1 MVGPA
6 TTLRQEVQKRMS
18 NQPIGLGDL
27 QEAARHRLGSRS
39 TRAENDR
46 ALPQRQDLWGL
57 GGIIGQSMP
66 AQALLEA
73 VQRFGAFDIDVLVTG
88 ETGTGK
94 ELVARHLHEQSV
106 RRNRPFV
113 PVDAGAI
120 PSELVER
127 EFFGHEIGAFTG
139 AQSRGIGLFESASGG
154 TLFLDEIG
162 NLPVS
167 LQVKLLRVLQE
178 RCIRRLGG
186 VTNTSIDVRVIAAT
200 SVDLEQAIEEGC
212 FRRDLYYRINV
223 ARIHLPPLRER
234 RGDVALLA
242 RYFQTLHGPRFGHQ
256 AIQLARETVEALEA
270 YAWPGNVREL
280 ENVMLRALATC
291 RGDIVYP
298 EHLPPEIWATGGD
311 GGEKDSFRPGS
322 EGANGACAG
331 GTSGLA
337 PLKDVVR
344 DYVLSVLKNVDGNRT
359 RAAEIL
365 GVDPK
370 TLRRK
375 LHAYRSR
382 GSRCP
387 E

>member
-1 MVGPA
+1 
-6 TTLRQEVQKRMS
+6 
-18 NQPIGLGDL
+18 
-27 QEAARHRLGSRS
+27 
-39 TRAENDR
+39 
-46 ALPQRQDLWGL
+46 
-57 GGIIGQSMP
+57 
-66 AQALLEA
+66 
-73 VQRFGAFDIDVLVTG
+73 
-88 ETGTGK
+88 
-94 ELVARHLHEQSV
+94 
-106 RRNRPFV
+106 
-113 PVDAGAI
+113 VDSGAI

-127 EFFGHEIGAFTG
+127 EFFGHEMGAFTG
-139 AQSRGIGLFESASGG
+139 AQSREMGLFESASGG

-186 VTNTSIDVRVIAAT
+186 VKNTTIDVRVIAAT
-200 SVDLEQAIEEGC
+200 SVDLDQAIEEGC

-242 RYFQTLHGPRFGHQ
+242 RYFQTRDAPRFGHQ

-280 ENVMLRALATC
+280 ENVMQRALATC
-291 RGDIVYP
+291 RGDIVHP
-298 EHLPPEIWATGGD
+298 EDLPPEIRAA
-311 GGEKDSFRPGS
+311 GGEKHSLRSGS
-322 EGANGACAG
+322 QGGNGACPG
-331 GTSGLA
+331 RTTELA
-337 PLKDVVR
+337 LLEDVVR
-344 DYVLSVLKNVDGNRT
+344 DHVLTVLKRVGGNRT

-375 LHAYRSR
+375 LHAYGSR
-382 GSRCP
+382 GRRCP
-387 E
+387 